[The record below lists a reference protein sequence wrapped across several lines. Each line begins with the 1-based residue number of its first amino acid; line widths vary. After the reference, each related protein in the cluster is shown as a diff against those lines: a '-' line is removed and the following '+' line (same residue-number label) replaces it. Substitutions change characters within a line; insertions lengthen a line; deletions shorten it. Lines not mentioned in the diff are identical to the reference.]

1 MISLCCIVAGF
12 TSCNV
17 INPAE
22 PIPAYIS
29 IDTIML
35 TTNLSSEGSA
45 SHKIVDAWVYVDN
58 EAVGTYE
65 MPAKFPVLAAGTH
78 TISIQPG
85 ILLNGINATHLA
97 YPYYQQLTKTVELIA
112 GQEIKL
118 SNLVTR
124 YKEGLTFDLKEDF
137 EGLIP
142 FSPSDG
148 STVGMTIGSDVSQSF
163 EGGYGVV
170 KLDSGAYGFEIKS
183 NQLLLPNNG
192 TNIYLEMNYKN
203 SAPFLVILQAEDAF
217 GNSIKNSIIT
227 LNTKNEWNKI
237 YIELRPTMLK
247 TPDASKFRILFGT
260 TRADASTKEEF
271 YFDNVKVVHI

>member
-1 MISLCCIVAGF
+1 MISLCCVVAGF

-22 PIPAYIS
+22 PTPAYIS

-35 TTNLSSEGSA
+35 TTNLINEGSA
-45 SHKIVDAWVYVDN
+45 SHKMVDAWVYVDD
-58 EAVGTYE
+58 EPVGAYE
-65 MPAKFPVLAAGTH
+65 MPARFPVLASGTH
-78 TISIQPG
+78 KVSVRGG

-97 YPYYQQLTKTVELIA
+97 YPYYQFVDKTVELIP
-112 GQEIKL
+112 GQETKL
-118 SNLVTR
+118 TDVVTTYFPQLV
-124 YKEGLTFDLKEDF
+124 FDLKEDF

-148 STVGMTIGSDVSQSF
+148 SPVSMTSGNDAVNSF

-170 KLDSGAYGFEIKS
+170 KLDTGVYDFEVKS
-183 NQLLLPNNG
+183 NQLNLQNDG

-203 SAPFLVILQAEDAF
+203 SAPFVVILQSEDIF
-217 GNSIKNSIIT
+217 GTSAKNAIIT
-227 LNTKNEWNKI
+227 LNTRSVWNKI
-237 YIELRPTMLK
+237 YIELRPTMMK
-247 TPDASKFRILFGT
+247 TPNASKFRILFGT

-271 YFDNVKVVHI
+271 YFDNVKVVHN